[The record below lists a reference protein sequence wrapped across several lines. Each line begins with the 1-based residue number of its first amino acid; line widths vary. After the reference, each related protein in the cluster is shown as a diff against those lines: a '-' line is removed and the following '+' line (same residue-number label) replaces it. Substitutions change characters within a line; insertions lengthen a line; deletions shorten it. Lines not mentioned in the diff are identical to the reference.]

1 MKKIRLVDRPISNE
15 LYTTAINA
23 GKPIAYR
30 YPLASRC
37 GQWRNNRVDKVDNV
51 HGPPSARG
59 PRVPDQK
66 NLYLAT
72 QSKFDVINYSYSV
85 STPVDV
91 DTAYT

>member
-1 MKKIRLVDRPISNE
+1 M
-15 LYTTAINA
+15 LYQSPVVFT
-23 GKPIAYR
+23 R
-30 YPLASRC
+30 YTPDY
-37 GQWRNNRVDKVDNV
+37 GMTQWRNNRVDKVDNV

-66 NLYLAT
+66 KLYLAT